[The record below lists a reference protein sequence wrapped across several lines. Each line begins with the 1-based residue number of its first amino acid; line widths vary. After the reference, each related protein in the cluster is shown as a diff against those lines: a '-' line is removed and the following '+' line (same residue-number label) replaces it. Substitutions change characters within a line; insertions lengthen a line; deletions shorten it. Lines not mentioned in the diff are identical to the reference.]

1 MNSIRNLDGRVNR
14 FRASQRAANPLAV
27 SAARIAL
34 RISNLLKAFDALA
47 IPFHQRQGGNA
58 DRSQPPIPKE
68 ILMRISGFGNSRN
81 RSDFGGSSGTGPDI
95 RRGISGLP
103 ACLRPDHLLRVQL
116 YVAASMQRVGLGPL
130 GAMRRQSLL
139 GKCVSGSAHTQAR
152 RLLSAV
158 LTERR
163 CYSISTTLPSTSET
177 RRSIRPARSILW
189 VAISIA
195 TRVAFTSCMSAL
207 NT

>member
-103 ACLRPDHLLRVQL
+103 ALTCIANP
-116 YVAASMQRVGLGPL
+116 YFVGETEP
-130 GAMRRQSLL
+130 QSA
-139 GKCVSGSAHTQAR
+139 GC
-152 RLLSAV
+152 LSAATSLPQCNASASGRSAQCV
-158 LTERR
+158 VNPYWANAYQDRPIRR
-163 CYSISTTLPSTSET
+163 RGVY
-177 RRSIRPARSILW
+177 
-189 VAISIA
+189 
-195 TRVAFTSCMSAL
+195 
-207 NT
+207 